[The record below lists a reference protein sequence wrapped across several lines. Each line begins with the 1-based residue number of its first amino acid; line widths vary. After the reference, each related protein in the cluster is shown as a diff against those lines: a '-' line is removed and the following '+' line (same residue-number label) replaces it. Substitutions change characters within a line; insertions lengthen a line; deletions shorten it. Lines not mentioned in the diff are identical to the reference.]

1 MFQTF
6 GLVDTIM
13 ILQDNC
19 GNDIQYDYDSGY
31 GFNSLIS
38 INLEKDIEYIIIVK
52 GVGENTAG
60 HTRLMISETNGYYSD
75 SISLNRLQFEN
86 FESVTTY
93 NYYFTSYHEEHY
105 SKGFRFVPQTSSI
118 STITIYSSFR
128 NYLYVFNPYSGL
140 EMEEDVEY
148 CESDD
153 SGTASIKLPFEAY
166 TPYFI
171 VIAQLNPNET
181 ITNNKC
187 MVSIS

>member
-93 NYYFTSYHEEHY
+93 NYYFTSYHEENY
-105 SKGFRFVPQTSSI
+105 SKGFRFI
-118 STITIYSSFR
+118 SPENRTYRITINSRFR

-148 CESDD
+148 NEGDTTS
-153 SGTASIKLPFEAY
+153 TASITITLKKNAPV
-166 TPYFI
+166 FI
-171 VIAQLNPNET
+171 LIAQLNPNT
-181 ITNNKC
+181 IMLYNQCVVT
-187 MVSIS
+187 IS